1 MDPKLQK
8 AGHEIPG
15 TFVFHCSVL
24 STKFKLSSFFH
35 FGDKRGVPNLKS
47 GSRDLD
53 HALIRANLSFVG

>member
-1 MDPKLQK
+1 MDPNLQK

-35 FGDKRGVPNLKS
+35 FGDKRGVPNSKKW
-47 GSRDLD
+47 
-53 HALIRANLSFVG
+53 VT